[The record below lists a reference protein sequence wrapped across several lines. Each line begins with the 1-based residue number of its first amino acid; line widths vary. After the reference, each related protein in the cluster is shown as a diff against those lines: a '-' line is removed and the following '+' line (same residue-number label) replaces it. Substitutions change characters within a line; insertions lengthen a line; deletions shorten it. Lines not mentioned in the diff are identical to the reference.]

1 MEQQEPIDSIIDQ
14 TNELLQDINMDLDLT
29 NELPTEIH
37 PEVFFKRNSVNLLIG
52 KKGSGKTYNVFREL
66 LKLKFVPNHRYT
78 KLIYVTDKA
87 FDPTFERIKSYLLE
101 IMEVDKVPYCQAVE
115 AIQEAANAKS
125 TAHLIHEGEAS
136 LDDLTE
142 ESMQKMIEGLG
153 ISDPEEVLDEDV
165 FHTAVL
171 LDDCQD
177 VFEKRT
183 PANRALFKLLFEN
196 RQPKITYFLTQQD
209 GKGIDSS
216 LRQNLDAV
224 WIFGCFAWNK
234 FNYLMFQV
242 PHEQDAKDLWEIYK
256 QITKNQA
263 LIFVIEQTGTELVVL
278 KE

>member
-1 MEQQEPIDSIIDQ
+1 MDEDKSIIKR
-14 TNELLQDINMDLDLT
+14 TNDMLNEINYDLDLT

-37 PEVFFKRNSVNLLIG
+37 PEIFFKRNSVNLLIG

-66 LKLKFVPNHRYT
+66 LKLKFVPNHNYT

-87 FDPTFERIKSYLLE
+87 YDPTFERVKDLLLE
-101 IMEVDKVPYCQAVE
+101 IMEVDRVPYAEAVE
-115 AIQEAANAKS
+115 KIREASNAKS
-125 TAHLIHEGEAS
+125 TAHMIHEGEAS

-142 ESMQKMIEGLG
+142 ESTEKMLDGLG
-153 ISDPEEVLDEDV
+153 IDDPEQVLEQDV

-183 PANRALFKLLFEN
+183 PQNRELFKLLFEN

-209 GKGIDSS
+209 AKGIDSS

-224 WIFGCFAWNK
+224 WVFGCFAWNK

-242 PHEQDAKDLWEIYK
+242 PHEQDAKELWEIYK
-256 QITKNQA
+256 QITKNQC
-263 LIFVIEQTGTELVVL
+263 LIFVIEQTGTELIIV